1 MVECKHL
8 AKAREMMNRE
18 PPIDLMM
25 FTYVQ
30 RVEYVFELCS
40 EYEFVVVK
48 KGICMHS
55 DIDRVCVCC
64 CVRSFY

>member
-1 MVECKHL
+1 
-8 AKAREMMNRE
+8 
-18 PPIDLMM
+18 MM

-48 KGICMHS
+48 KKEF
-55 DIDRVCVCC
+55 VCTVTSTE
-64 CVRSFY
+64 CVYVVVLEVSTKRERERRKPK